1 MVMALVRTALSRC
14 WLPYLKLK
22 WNRMRKIVSSVC
34 CIFYAPL
41 FRNIFTWK
49 VNECAYLCV
58 AMALTMAMAA
68 RKWWLFFVYSK
79 FIYAYTF
86 ALFGFYSIFRF
97 DECALH
103 FTIYS
108 CSNISLQPFEMR
120 NPSSVSFNWMRVC
133 VCACVCAYCS
143 AILMWMTHAYT
154 NNEEKKMKDVI
165 RTDSFDCVSI
175 LTEWHNANENWMEFE
190 GDAKDED
197 INAWRF
203 IYHSHPH
210 ECIYL
215 HNAHVRIISSNLS
228 VHTLSINLILSLQER

>member
-120 NPSSVSFNWMRVC
+120 NPSSVSFNWMRVN
-133 VCACVCAYCS
+133 VCVCAYCS

-154 NNEEKKMKDVI
+154 NNEEKKWKM
-165 RTDSFDCVSI
+165 SFVQTVLIVLAFWRNDTMQTK
-175 LTEWHNANENWMEFE
+175 TEWNSRVML
-190 GDAKDED
+190 KMK
-197 INAWRF
+197 
-203 IYHSHPH
+203 
-210 ECIYL
+210 
-215 HNAHVRIISSNLS
+215 
-228 VHTLSINLILSLQER
+228 T